1 MDRHMLHIRV
11 HMGHHQLVPD
21 IRPLTLSLG
30 PDEVLLETSQRRWFT
45 GGGRTSGLRAAF
57 ISIVKPDN

>member
-1 MDRHMLHIRV
+1 MDRHMLYIRV
-11 HMGHHQLVPD
+11 HMGHRQLVPD

-30 PDEVLLETSQRRWFT
+30 RDEVQRHWFT
-45 GGGRTSGLRAAF
+45 GGGRPSGLRAAL